1 MPSIIKGSDKNDGV
15 TPSRR
20 IGVNLKNIWAV
31 GAAFSRDWSYVIE
44 EFIAV
49 ESRSDSKSVLREI
62 LN

>member
-1 MPSIIKGSDKNDGV
+1 LTKIAEYVSPQC
-15 TPSRR
+15 
-20 IGVNLKNIWAV
+20 IGLNLNKIWTV